1 MRQLEQSDG
10 QDALRQNR
18 ADLGIAEESRFQGLG
33 IRALNER
40 DAALEDWL
48 RTEGVARYEAY
59 KRDPRGR
66 PAEKVFARLR
76 QYHAKRAKRSAR

>member
-33 IRALNER
+33 IN
-40 DAALEDWL
+40 
-48 RTEGVARYEAY
+48 AR
-59 KRDPRGR
+59 KQQD
-66 PAEKVFARLR
+66 
-76 QYHAKRAKRSAR
+76 